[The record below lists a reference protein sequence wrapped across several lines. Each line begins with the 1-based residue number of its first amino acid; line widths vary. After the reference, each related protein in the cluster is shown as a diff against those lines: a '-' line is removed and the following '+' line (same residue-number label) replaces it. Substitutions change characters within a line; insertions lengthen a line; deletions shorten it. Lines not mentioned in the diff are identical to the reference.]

1 MTGHWR
7 TNMQARIVSVFTG
20 LAIMVSTAAVSMG
33 AASDG
38 AGTEWTHLGGTAQS
52 LQYSPL
58 RQINA
63 SNMGSVG
70 LLRHT
75 DLPVKEGLVANPL
88 IKDGV
93 AYVSAPR
100 GIAIAVDLSSGKVL
114 WTFEPALDYSRSSIQ
129 AIWTSHVNRGLG
141 MDEQNV
147 YTTAGC
153 YLFAVDR
160 KTGAQVWQSFV
171 CDPTHY
177 LGTNA
182 APRVGGG
189 KVFVGVQNIERGTER
204 GYAAAFDARNGRE
217 LWRFYTVP
225 GDPTKPFENPQM
237 ELASKTWGPDYW
249 KITKGGGGAAG
260 VWDGLIY
267 DPQTDLLIFGSG
279 NPGPHSSPEN
289 FAWLGSH
296 ELLYSDSIIAVSAS
310 TGKYVWHYQ
319 LLGGDAWGISDAT
332 AHMILTDLALP
343 GGTRH
348 VLLSAEKQFVYMLDA
363 KTGEFISGGAY
374 VTQANFLM
382 DPKTGKLT
390 VREELK
396 TWKHP
401 GTTAVIQ
408 PGAWGGHSWIL
419 SAYSPDTRLLYI
431 PAFIIPQEFG
441 WKGESAYDY
450 GLTPGAK
457 YKARGQ
463 LIAWDPI
470 AQKERWHVDLS
481 TIMNGGALA
490 TAGNVVFQGT
500 AEGGFHGY
508 DAHTGQ
514 RLWSYD
520 THSIIEAGPST
531 AMVNGTQL
539 IVVPA
544 GDASASNSERYF
556 SSAATTPQ
564 TLMAPSRLLIFG
576 LGGKEVLPPSPLKVI
591 PKPPRAKPA
600 EALAK
605 AGLDLFYHNSCTSCH
620 GEDLRIPGQG
630 RIPDL
635 RLLTEGELQAMPSIL
650 REGTLL
656 PLGMP
661 KFPNLSDADINALQ
675 AFIESRAW
683 EDYEEQQGGPKAPS
697 VHPSEH

>member
-1 MTGHWR
+1 MKTR
-7 TNMQARIVSVFTG
+7 AFAACTG
-20 LAIMVSTAAVSMG
+20 LVITALTAPISLG
-33 AASDG
+33 AAGNS
-38 AGTEWTHLGGTAQS
+38 AETEWMHLGGTAQS

-58 RQINA
+58 TQINS
-63 SNMGSVG
+63 SNINSLG
-70 LLRHT
+70 LLRYT

-100 GIAIAVDLSSGKVL
+100 GIAIAVDLRNGKVL
-114 WTFEPALDYSRSSIQ
+114 WTFKPVLDYSQSSIQ

-153 YLFAVDR
+153 YLFAIDR
-160 KTGAQVWQSFV
+160 KTGTRVWQSFV
-171 CDPTHY
+171 CDPTRD

-182 APRVGGG
+182 APRTGGN
-189 KVFVGVQNIERGTER
+189 KVFVGVQNIERGTDR
-204 GYAAAFDARNGRE
+204 GYAVAFDAKSGKE

-225 GDPTKPFENPQM
+225 GDPSKPFENPQM
-237 ELASKTWGPDYW
+237 ALASKTWGPDYW
-249 KITKGGGGAAG
+249 NITKEGGGAAG

-267 DPQTDLLIFGSG
+267 DPETDLLIFGTG
-279 NPGPHSSPEN
+279 NPGPHATPEN

-319 LLGGDAWGISDAT
+319 LVGGDAWGISDAT

-343 GGTRH
+343 GGVRH
-348 VLLSAEKQFVYMLDA
+348 VLMSAEKQYVYLLDA

-374 VTQANFLM
+374 VPQDNFLM

-390 VREELK
+390 VREQLK

-401 GTTAVIQ
+401 GTKTVIQ

-419 SAYSPDTRLLYI
+419 SAYNPETKLLYI

-441 WKGESAYDY
+441 WYGEGPYDY

-470 AQKERWHVDLS
+470 AEKERWHVDLS

-490 TAGNVVFQGT
+490 TAGNVVYQGT
-500 AEGGFHGY
+500 AEGGFYGY

-531 AMVNGTQL
+531 VMLNGTQL

-556 SSAATTPQ
+556 SRAATTPQ

-576 LGGKEVLPPSPLKVI
+576 LGGKEMLPPTPLKVI
-591 PKPPRAKPA
+591 PKPPRPKPPA
-600 EALAK
+600 ELAK
-605 AGLDLFYHNSCTSCH
+605 AGEQLFSRHSCTLCH
-620 GEDLRIPGQG
+620 GDDVRVPGQG

-635 RLLTEGELQAMPSIL
+635 RMLTEGELQAMPSIL
-650 REGTLL
+650 RDGKLL

-661 KFPNLSDADINALQ
+661 RFPNLSDADISALQ
-675 AFIESRAW
+675 AFIETRAW
-683 EDYEEQQGGPKAPS
+683 EDYEEQHGGPKAS
-697 VHPSEH
+697 TVHPSTH